1 VRFKPFV
8 PLVSAALVA
17 AVAAVHA
24 AQSTPDPAR
33 CHPVAVVS
41 LAPDL
46 ARGPVSGRLFVF
58 LARKDS
64 VPPDAKELGPSFF
77 QPEAAYMAAVE
88 VRNLEPGRT
97 VTIDASALAFPGPL
111 ASAPAAEYRAQ
122 ALLDL
127 DHSYAY
133 SGPGDGDLRSAVV
146 DAGAFQP
153 GTSAPVALTLAS
165 RVDDPEPADTESTR
179 HVTFVSPVLSA
190 FWGRPVE
197 MRAGVVLP
205 PSYATSPKQT
215 YPTVYLVHGYG
226 GSRRNA
232 WTQGAKILEDMKAGR
247 SPEMIYVFLDGTCP
261 LGHHEFADSA
271 NNGPWGRALTTE
283 LVPYLEKQFRMDAT
297 PRGRLLT
304 GHSSGGWSTL
314 WLAINYPDVFGATWS
329 TSPDPVDFRNF
340 TGPDLTRPETENVF
354 RTATGEPRNL
364 VRMGG
369 RDVMSLEQFALLE
382 RVTGDYGGQFASFD
396 AVFSPKGEDG
406 RPMPMFDRETGR
418 IDPVVAKAWEK
429 YDISRVLRDNWKRL
443 GPKLAGRIHI
453 VVGSA
458 DTFHLEEA
466 VYLLR
471 DELAKLGSDARIE
484 VVEGRDHMNL
494 YEGGLAERLAAEMY
508 AFARPSRAAR
518 AR

>member
-1 VRFKPFV
+1 M
-8 PLVSAALVA
+8 VA
-17 AVAAVHA
+17 
-24 AQSTPDPAR
+24 
-33 CHPVAVVS
+33 
-41 LAPDL
+41 
-46 ARGPVSGRLFVF
+46 
-58 LARKDS
+58 
-64 VPPDAKELGPSFF
+64 
-77 QPEAAYMAAVE
+77 
-88 VRNLEPGRT
+88 GRT
-97 VTIDASALAFPGPL
+97 
-111 ASAPAAEYRAQ
+111 
-122 ALLDL
+122 
-127 DHSYAY
+127 
-133 SGPGDGDLRSAVV
+133 
-146 DAGAFQP
+146 
-153 GTSAPVALTLAS
+153 
-165 RVDDPEPADTESTR
+165 
-179 HVTFVSPVLSA
+179 
-190 FWGRPVE
+190 
-197 MRAGVVLP
+197 
-205 PSYATSPKQT
+205 
-215 YPTVYLVHGYG
+215 
-226 GSRRNA
+226 
-232 WTQGAKILEDMKAGR
+232 
-247 SPEMIYVFLDGTCP
+247 PEMIYVFLDGTCP
-261 LGHHEFADSA
+261 MGHHEFADSA

-283 LVPYLEKQFRMDAT
+283 FVPYLEKQFRMDAT

-494 YEGGLAERLAAEMY
+494 YEGGLDVRIANEMY
-508 AFARPSRAAR
+508 AFARPGRAAASR
-518 AR
+518 